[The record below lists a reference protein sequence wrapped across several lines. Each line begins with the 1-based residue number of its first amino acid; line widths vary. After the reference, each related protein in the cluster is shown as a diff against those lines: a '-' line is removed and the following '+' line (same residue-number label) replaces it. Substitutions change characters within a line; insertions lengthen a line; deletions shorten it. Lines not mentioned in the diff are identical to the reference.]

1 MYLCNSQTMNQ
12 SKIYNHEVSLD
23 YGAKIDAAI
32 MNSLNKTY
40 GFEKNESKNNTLL
53 DFLVHINQ
61 NKSDQFNSTN
71 VHLEQLK
78 DRNSHSVDNDII
90 GMMWEPELDF
100 VDDPESYN
108 ECMNKNGPMRYMCGV
123 CMNQFRT
130 RCALDIHF
138 RIHKGEQLFK
148 CVLCDNIFNEL
159 ATLKQHRELHN
170 INELVTCGI
179 CGLVFT
185 EIYHMIKHRKY
196 HFKEK

>member
-1 MYLCNSQTMNQ
+1 MMNIN
-12 SKIYNHEVSLD
+12 KVDNRECILD

-32 MNSLNKTY
+32 MKSLHKQY
-40 GFEKNESKNNTLL
+40 GIKQGESIPITLIDFAVQVNN
-53 DFLVHINQ
+53 NQ
-61 NKSDQFNSTN
+61 NSPTKIQEHFKIDDSA
-71 VHLEQLK
+71 
-78 DRNSHSVDNDII
+78 SVDNDII

-100 VDDPESYN
+100 VDDPECFNEFKSYDI
-108 ECMNKNGPMRYMCGV
+108 PMRFMCGV
-123 CMNQFRT
+123 CLGQFRT

-138 RIHKGEQLFK
+138 RAHRGEKLFK

-185 EIYHMIKHRKY
+185 EMYHMIKHKKKY
-196 HFKEK
+196 HFNE

>member
-1 MYLCNSQTMNQ
+1 MMNID
-12 SKIYNHEVSLD
+12 KVDNRECILD

-32 MNSLNKTY
+32 MKSLHKEY
-40 GFEKNESKNNTLL
+40 GIKQGESKPITHIDFAVQVNN
-53 DFLVHINQ
+53 NQ
-61 NKSDQFNSTN
+61 NSPTKIHEHFKIDNSA
-71 VHLEQLK
+71 
-78 DRNSHSVDNDII
+78 SADNDII

-100 VDDPESYN
+100 VDDPECFNEFKSYDI
-108 ECMNKNGPMRYMCGV
+108 PMRFMCGV
-123 CMNQFRT
+123 CLGQFRT

-138 RIHKGEQLFK
+138 RAHRGEKLFK

-185 EIYHMIKHRKY
+185 EMYHMIKHKKKY
-196 HFKEK
+196 HFNE

>member
-1 MYLCNSQTMNQ
+1 LIKY
-12 SKIYNHEVSLD
+12 
-23 YGAKIDAAI
+23 
-32 MNSLNKTY
+32 
-40 GFEKNESKNNTLL
+40 F
-53 DFLVHINQ
+53 
-61 NKSDQFNSTN
+61 
-71 VHLEQLK
+71 
-78 DRNSHSVDNDII
+78 
-90 GMMWEPELDF
+90 
-100 VDDPESYN
+100 
-108 ECMNKNGPMRYMCGV
+108 
-123 CMNQFRT
+123 

-185 EIYHMIKHRKY
+185 EMYHMIKHRKY